1 MGLTV
6 AKTRSYWLEE
16 MPSPWDA
23 DCRGKFKIYEY
34 RFDPDRFSNSTAEG
48 KYRIFG
54 KIREE
59 LESSG
64 KLQFCA
70 NNGID
75 FYKSFKFATFYHAV
89 ENEVSI
95 YVLVDMPKELRTLYT
110 LTFTE

>member
-1 MGLTV
+1 
-6 AKTRSYWLEE
+6 
-16 MPSPWDA
+16 MPHPSDA

-34 RFDPDRFSNSTAEG
+34 RFDPDRFSNADVDG
-48 KYRIFG
+48 QNRIFR

-59 LESSG
+59 LERSG

-75 FYKSFKFATFYHAV
+75 FYKSFKFAALYHAPKY
-89 ENEVSI
+89 EVSI